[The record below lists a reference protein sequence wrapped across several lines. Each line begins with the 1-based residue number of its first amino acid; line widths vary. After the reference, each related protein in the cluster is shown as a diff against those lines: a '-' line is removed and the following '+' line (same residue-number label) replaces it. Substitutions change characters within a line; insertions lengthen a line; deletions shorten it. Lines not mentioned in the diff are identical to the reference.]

1 MPPCRPSRR
10 WTGGE
15 DSATECSGSKTIKR
29 DPTRQFHLLKQE
41 LEPER
46 RLEAENK
53 NPAEKHGH
61 RAYLIEEFERGLAC
75 FGDGIVHAKV
85 ST

>member
-1 MPPCRPSRR
+1 MAEPTRP
-10 WTGGE
+10 
-15 DSATECSGSKTIKR
+15 CSGEQNDKKGP
-29 DPTRQFHLLKQE
+29 DPDEFHLLKQE

-61 RAYLIEEFERGLAC
+61 RAYLIEELERGLAC